1 MAVLTNK
8 ATATYNLL
16 GVPLTIDS
24 NTVNFTTV
32 VNVVTLTKS
41 CSPTAGKSGDTV
53 TFTIT
58 ALATAAITGAVITDN
73 LTGSGFTFVAGSV
86 KVDGTSVP
94 AANPNTGITLGA
106 VGLNITKTIT
116 FDVTVD

>member
-8 ATATYNLL
+8 ATATYSLL
-16 GVPLTIDS
+16 GVNLSIDS
-24 NTVNFTTV
+24 NTINFNQV

-41 CSPTAGKSGDTV
+41 VNPTAGQSGDTV

-58 ALATAAITGAVITDN
+58 LLATAAILGTVVTDT
-73 LTGSGFTFVAGSV
+73 LVGFTFVPGTVKIDGVAQAG
-86 KVDGTSVP
+86 
-94 AANPNTGITLGA
+94 ANPNTGITIGG

-116 FDVTVD
+116 FDCTVN